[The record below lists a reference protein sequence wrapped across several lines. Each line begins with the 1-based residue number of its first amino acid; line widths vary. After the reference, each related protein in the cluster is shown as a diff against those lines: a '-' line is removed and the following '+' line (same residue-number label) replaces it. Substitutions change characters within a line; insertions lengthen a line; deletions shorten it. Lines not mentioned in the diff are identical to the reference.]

1 MVAAALGVSV
11 GVAVAGP
18 AVLVAAGF
26 TPAGVAV
33 GSAAAAWQVLLSIAK
48 ILGSDWAFAGN

>member
-1 MVAAALGVSV
+1 MVAATLGVGV

-18 AVLVAAGF
+18 LALAAAGF

-33 GSAAAAWQVLLSIAK
+33 GSAAAGWQVLFIVYRENPRIQSGL
-48 ILGSDWAFAGN
+48 